1 MKLSTKKNDGVS
13 PVIGTILLVAITV
26 VLVAIIA
33 AVVMGMTGDV
43 GTSHIVG
50 IKAQDAQ
57 NSPGNISI
65 TFLSGSTAGLTNLT
79 VFNSTSTSG
88 VIVTP
93 SPGSSFVIGQS
104 YLAPVGAG
112 QQKITIVGV
121 FSDGNQTLLT
131 QSIYVS

>member
-33 AVVMGMTGDV
+33 AVVMGMTSDI

-57 NSPGNISI
+57 NSSGDISI

-79 VFNSTSTSG
+79 VFNSTGAVSYAPPTNG
-88 VIVTP
+88 LYT
-93 SPGSSFVIGQS
+93 IGQS
-104 YLAPVGAG
+104 YLAKVGTG
-112 QQKITIVGV
+112 QQKVTIVGV

>member
-1 MKLSTKKNDGVS
+1 MKLITKKNDGVS

-57 NSPGNISI
+57 NSSGNISI

-79 VFNSTSTSG
+79 VFNSTGAESYASPDSSG
-88 VIVTP
+88 TYT
-93 SPGSSFVIGQS
+93 IGKS
-104 YLAPVGAG
+104 YLANVGTG
-112 QQKITIVGV
+112 QQKVTIVGV